1 MSKILKLKEWLSLED
16 AAAHL
21 SLIAETA
28 VKPQDLVQFA
38 IGGDI
43 RLSLFMSDHVHASE
57 TTFDEDGDP
66 YLVLD
71 GSVDDC
77 VLLSGLAD
85 FAQFGSTEFYSWL
98 FTLLSTGDRPKGDP
112 WIYLEQNAIMYQP
125 MRLLQP
131 NQFPNAS
138 DELVLMASSN
148 LPDDSCVVIRVTE
161 LNRLEAELGGK
172 PLEPKERLGLLNIIA
187 AMADMMLTKGTFSSQ
202 QNLSVML
209 AEDYDGVG
217 ISSSNIDKKI
227 AEGKKS
233 LQKVKYPNLR
243 KP

>member
-38 IGGDI
+38 IDGHIG
-43 RLSLFMSDHVHASE
+43 LSLFMSDHVHASE
-57 TTFDEDGDP
+57 CGFDDDGDP

-71 GSVDDC
+71 CSVEDC

-85 FAQFGSTEFYSWL
+85 FAQYGRTEFYSWL
-98 FTLLSTGDRPKGDP
+98 FTLLSTGDRPKGEP
-112 WIYLEQNAIMYQP
+112 WIYLEQNASVYQT

-131 NQFPNAS
+131 NQFPNTS
-138 DELVLMASSN
+138 DEAVLLASSN

-161 LNRLEAELGGK
+161 LNRLEAELVGK
-172 PLEPKERLGLLNIIA
+172 PLDGRERVAYNNLVGALLDTVLNGKRWGEPVSTF
-187 AMADMMLTKGTFSSQ
+187 ADQDDVIKYLTENYQGR
-202 QNLSVML
+202 
-209 AEDYDGVG
+209 YG
-217 ISSSNIDKKI
+217 ISGRTLNDKFAAANEAIK
-227 AEGKKS
+227 G
-233 LQKVKYPNLR
+233 Q
-243 KP
+243 

>member
-16 AAAHL
+16 AATHL

-38 IGGDI
+38 IDGHIG
-43 RLSLFMSDHVHASE
+43 LSLFMSDYVHASE
-57 TTFDEDGDP
+57 CDFDDDGDP

-71 GSVDDC
+71 CSVEDC

-85 FAQFGSTEFYSWL
+85 FAQYGRTEFYSWL

-138 DELVLMASSN
+138 DEVLLLASST

-209 AEDYDGVG
+209 AEDYEGVG

-233 LQKVKYPNLR
+233 LERVK
-243 KP
+243 

>member
-38 IGGDI
+38 IDGHIG
-43 RLSLFMSDHVHASE
+43 LSLFMSDHVHASE
-57 TTFDEDGDP
+57 CYLADDGYP
-66 YLVLD
+66 FHALD
-71 GSVDDC
+71 CRVESC

-85 FAQFGSTEFYSWL
+85 FAEYGRTEFYSWL
-98 FTLLSTGDRPKGDP
+98 FTLLSTGNRPKGEP
-112 WIYLEQNAIMYQP
+112 WIYLEKNSSVYQP
-125 MRLLQP
+125 MRLLRP
-131 NQFPNAS
+131 NQFPNTS
-138 DELVLMASSN
+138 DEFVLLASST

-161 LNRLEAELGGK
+161 LNKLEAALIGK

-209 AEDYDGVG
+209 AEDYEGVG

-233 LQKVKYPNLR
+233 LQKVK
-243 KP
+243 